1 MIAFILADLR
11 RFWSGAVAII
21 VLLALSVALSSVV
34 TLQERAVRL
43 GTARASDKFDLVIG
57 CGRKRHAAYTFVGLS
72 AAVALASDVWRYA
85 GQARQ

>member
-43 GTARASDKFDLVIG
+43 GTARASDKLDLVIG
-57 CGRKRHAAYTFVGLS
+57 AAGSDTQLTLS
-72 AAVALASDVWRYA
+72 SVFAAVASAADVGCDA
-85 GQARQ
+85 GQTCQ